1 MNIKLAGLAVI
12 LTIASAPA
20 LAGKPTSVEEVV
32 VSKGAP
38 LQVNQIAFEAGVSPD
53 DVRMVLG
60 ANTPH
65 ARFRTCY
72 EEKVALVG
80 AAIERLDLAQQ
91 NARSSARVASIN
103 TP

>member
-1 MNIKLAGLAVI
+1 MNIKFAGLAVI

-20 LAGKPTSVEEVV
+20 LAGKPTPVEEVV
-32 VSKGAP
+32 VSSGAP
-38 LQVNQIAFEAGVSPD
+38 LQVSQIAFEAGISPD

-60 ANTPH
+60 ASTPH

-80 AAIERLDLAQQ
+80 AAIERLDLAQRK
-91 NARSSARVASIN
+91 ARSTERVASID